1 MHNLTKYFLF
11 STLAVS
17 ALFSCKKTETTKY
30 EVVDVPIYEDK
41 AKKNKLKSEGEY
53 ISILHTNLFQK
64 PVSPTEL
71 YKAQSVIYSIGD
83 KSLAYEVVLSNFFN
97 RPGVV
102 IPTMSEMRANIDSF
116 VIKTYLRFYLRL
128 PSEAE
133 KSYFNNFIK
142 SNPNLVPELVYT
154 AFASSD
160 EYAFY

>member
-1 MHNLTKYFLF
+1 MRSLTKTILF
-11 STLAVS
+11 TAIGI
-17 ALFSCKKTETTKY
+17 AGMISCKKSETIKY
-30 EVVDVPIYEDK
+30 GVTDVSVYEDK

-102 IPTMSEMRANIDSF
+102 IPTMQEMRANIDSF
-116 VIKTYLRFYLRL
+116 VIKTYLRFYLRE

>member
-1 MHNLTKYFLF
+1 MHNSTKIFL
-11 STLAVS
+11 LAS
-17 ALFSCKKTETTKY
+17 FGAIGLFSCKKTETTKY
-30 EVVDVPIYEDK
+30 GVTDVSVYEDK
-41 AKKNKLKSEGEY
+41 ARKNKLKSEGEY

-97 RPGVV
+97 RSGVV
-102 IPTMSEMRANIDSF
+102 IPTMAEMRSNIDSF
-116 VIKTYLRFYLRL
+116 VVKTYLRFFLRE